1 MFNVVSIIIG
11 VVALLFAVIAFA
23 AIWGALGLYVLAL
36 IRHARAT
43 VTVPD

>member
-1 MFNVVSIIIG
+1 
-11 VVALLFAVIAFA
+11 LLAVLIYGEPFTNAHAIAFA
-23 AIWGALGLYVLAL
+23 AIWGALALYVLAL